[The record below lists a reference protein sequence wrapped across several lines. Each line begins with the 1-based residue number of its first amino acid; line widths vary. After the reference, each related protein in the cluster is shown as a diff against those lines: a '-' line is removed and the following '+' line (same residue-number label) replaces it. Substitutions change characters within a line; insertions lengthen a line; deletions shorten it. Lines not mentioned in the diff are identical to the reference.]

1 MSLKN
6 FQYDALM
13 RNYNQKQLLQKHQ
26 QDERIRRAE
35 EQLPRLREI
44 RREIAGLGLL
54 KARLLL
60 GAQKGDDFDLA
71 EKIQAL
77 SLEKAEILRANGYPA
92 DYLDLHYDCPLCK
105 DTGYIGNEKC
115 TCFRKAAVDLLYTQ
129 SNIRDILD
137 TENFAHFSF
146 DYYSSEIT
154 DPATGITSL
163 ESARNAYDKAW
174 DLIEKFRE
182 EAGNLFIYG
191 ETGEKLIS
199 HTVLPKNCWTG
210 LSLCCTLLLLIYLI
224 YCPKMPLKRILNPQI
239 WQPLSTTAIC
249 SSLMIWVQNSQT
261 ALFLPN
267 CSAASMSEL

>member
-182 EAGNLFIYG
+182 EA
-191 ETGEKLIS
+191 ETCLYMEK
-199 HTVLPKNCWTG
+199 PG
-210 LSLCCTLLLLIYLI
+210 
-224 YCPKMPLKRILNPQI
+224 
-239 WQPLSTTAIC
+239 
-249 SSLMIWVQNSQT
+249 
-261 ALFLPN
+261 
-267 CSAASMSEL
+267 